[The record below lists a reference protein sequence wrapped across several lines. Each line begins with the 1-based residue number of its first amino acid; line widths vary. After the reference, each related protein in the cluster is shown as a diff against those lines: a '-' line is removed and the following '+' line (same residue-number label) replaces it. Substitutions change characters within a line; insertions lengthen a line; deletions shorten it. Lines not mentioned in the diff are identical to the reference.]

1 MSTTTHANA
10 ALVRKNL
17 LKAYKLYNDESKRNV
32 WKDMVAGNVVS
43 TDQLYEQTAL
53 VSGVSLPSIVGE
65 YGTVPV
71 TDVST
76 PYTKTHTP
84 QKRIIQ
90 FRMSDE
96 FFINDKYGVANSY
109 GRMLGHV
116 FYVAQEI
123 AGAVFMN
130 GCTSSSTISTPAGQP
145 LASTAH
151 PLESG
156 TDSNRFGTAQTL
168 GISALEQAI
177 QSMMSLQAH
186 KGYVNPIS
194 GPFNLEVAPAN
205 ALLASRLVNSTLLPQ
220 GENNDVNA
228 LKGMISKVVVNPWFT
243 NSGFWAIHSAN
254 PMENRRIFLE
264 RYPLKVTELVY
275 DGDNDSWKVTVKQSY
290 LFDVTDYRDT
300 YYSPAA

>member
-1 MSTTTHANA
+1 MSTTTHANPS
-10 ALVRKNL
+10 LVRKNL
-17 LKAYKLYNDESKRNV
+17 LKAYRMFNDEAKRHV

-43 TDQLYEQTAL
+43 TDQLFEQTAL
-53 VSGVSLPSIVGE
+53 VSGVALPSIVNE
-65 YGTVPV
+65 YGAVPT
-71 TDVST
+71 TDVTT

-96 FFINDKYGVANSY
+96 FFINDKYGIANSY

-123 AGAVFMN
+123 AGAIYMN
-130 GCTSSSTISTPAGQP
+130 GCISSGVISTPAGQP
-145 LASTAH
+145 LASNSH
-151 PLESG
+151 PLEVG
-156 TDSNRFGTAQTL
+156 IDSNRFSTAQTL
-168 GISALEQAI
+168 GISALEQAV
-177 QSMMSLQAH
+177 QNMMAIKAH
-186 KGYVNPIS
+186 KGYVNPIA
-194 GPFNLEVAPAN
+194 GPFNLEVSPSN
-205 ALLASRLVNSTLLPQ
+205 ALLAQRLVNSTLIP
-220 GENNDVNA
+220 GSNNNDVNA
-228 LKGMISKVVVNPWFT
+228 VKGMIGNVIVNPWFT
-243 NSGFWAIHSAN
+243 NPGYWAIHSSN

-264 RYPLKVTELVY
+264 RYPLKVTELAY